1 MNAMFKDSLFLFLI
15 LCDNSFTIK
24 FNSKKMKRKLFS
36 FIRPSLTLLDNG
48 KFFRKPFEWFYAVI
62 AILSLLAPIIM
73 VFTTIWWNN
82 AFQNK
87 MESQKLYQVVLL
99 PEYQKLQYSY
109 DTLTHVCT
117 KYGKEMNNAID
128 CLTKATKQADYYG
141 EYASYGP
148 EYQQIYSNALDVK
161 RQWDAAYKDATD
173 RWDAANSELE
183 ALKPSYDKVKLN
195 YQNAEAKYKAAT
207 DEFLLVDQ
215 LGTVFKG
222 NEIKSGNTIVALVL
236 FSFMILLV
244 GAMNFLL
251 WWSRL
256 LKLKTLVKVQDKFVA
271 TSVASHFIQTSGE
284 SLGLTISL
292 WGFFTALIY
301 FTCHL
306 STGQFGMNFTNLG
319 VISIF
324 LPIVVG
330 FLVVFIFRIVAELL
344 KAVIAIANHSGE

>member
-1 MNAMFKDSLFLFLI
+1 
-15 LCDNSFTIK
+15 
-24 FNSKKMKRKLFS
+24 MKRKLFS
-36 FIRPSLTLLDNG
+36 FIRPSLTLLDSG

-82 AFQNK
+82 AYHNK
-87 MESQKLYQVVLL
+87 MESQKLYQEVFI

-109 DTLTHVCT
+109 DTLTQARKT
-117 KYGKEMNNAID
+117 YGKEMNNAID

-148 EYQQIYSNALDVK
+148 EYKQLYSNALDVK
-161 RQWDAAYKDATD
+161 RQWDTAYNDATD
-173 RWDAANSELE
+173 RWDATNSDLDT
-183 ALKPSYDKVKLN
+183 LKPTYEKVKMN
-195 YQNAEAKYKAAT
+195 YQSAEAKYKAAT
-207 DEFLLVDQ
+207 EEFRLVDQ

-222 NEIKSGNTIVALVL
+222 NEMKDGNAVVALVL
-236 FSFMILLV
+236 FSLMILLV
-244 GAMNFLL
+244 GALNFLL

-256 LKLKTLVKVQDKFVA
+256 LNLKTLVKVQDKFVA
-271 TSVASHFIQTSGE
+271 TSVVSHFIQTSGE
-284 SLGLTISL
+284 SFGLTIGL

-306 STGQFGMNFTNLG
+306 PTNPFGMNFTDLG

-324 LPIVVG
+324 LPILVG
-330 FLVVFIFRIVAELL
+330 FLIVFIFRIVAELL
-344 KAVIAIANHSGE
+344 KAVIAIANRSGE